1 MAMGRVVRSPCGP
14 LWRLSVPKARSRNRS
29 TPVPLIT
36 PKESPLDSKL
46 TRVQQPAAQDDTGK
60 EISAGQ
66 SRALSQRQIP
76 DKCKLVEA
84 AKDGA
89 CLYHAVAKGLV
100 WFLGALHSLIRF
112 VSGFY
117 ASQFRLFVVQSC
129 TSARRQRAHT
139 GLLQGCP
146 LAPTLSLCIGYLWSA
161 FVASPQV
168 EAGIYVDDRIMWVS
182 QLSQDATTAA
192 RGHSPE

>member
-1 MAMGRVVRSPCGP
+1 MAPVRAQGQKQKP
-14 LWRLSVPKARSRNRS
+14 
-29 TPVPLIT
+29 IT

-100 WFLGALHSLIRF
+100 W
-112 VSGFY
+112 
-117 ASQFRLFVVQSC
+117 
-129 TSARRQRAHT
+129 
-139 GLLQGCP
+139 
-146 LAPTLSLCIGYLWSA
+146 LAGKKPT
-161 FVASPQV
+161 Q
-168 EAGIYVDDRIMWVS
+168 
-182 QLSQDATTAA
+182 
-192 RGHSPE
+192 H